1 MKPTASGIKPHGEY
15 TRKGRVA
22 IPANGPARNGT
33 DSRIQRWTHAICS
46 SKMEGLQTKNAIL
59 VMLNRVVETSHRIK
73 PSWFRFSLRAFLVG
87 VTLLAILAACAGDYW
102 KRVLRQRA
110 IVRQL
115 QAAGGDIYYDYQDTK
130 GHGKRLDATPYGPA
144 LLRSFLGDDAF
155 SAVDTVFLENT
166 GDQTSTLLEL
176 LPDFPKLENLYL
188 RNLDL
193 SDDDLRLIATKLNL
207 VGLSLTETRVSA
219 KGLAELAAS
228 RRLSALTLHGTV
240 FGDDNIQ
247 GLADLTQLT
256 HLQLIRTDITSTGFA
271 SLSKLKRLRRLDV
284 WGDVVQ
290 MSDNEMTYL
299 AKLTM
304 LEHLDV
310 QPTAISDLGLKQL
323 QNLRGLRQ
331 IRLRSSAIADD
342 GIQHLVN
349 MRQLEVLD
357 LTASKIGDAGLEQ
370 LACLESLADLKL
382 HGTKVT
388 DAGIPH
394 LARLRNLRFLDFTN
408 TVVTDA
414 SLSALQGLTSL
425 ERISV
430 GPHVTCSGAQE
441 LQKILPHCTIN
452 GVDPRGVNS
461 FLLPATDC
469 SQ

>member
-1 MKPTASGIKPHGEY
+1 MPASTTATPYH
-15 TRKGRVA
+15 V
-22 IPANGPARNGT
+22 
-33 DSRIQRWTHAICS
+33 SR
-46 SKMEGLQTKNAIL
+46 
-59 VMLNRVVETSHRIK
+59 
-73 PSWFRFSLRAFLVG
+73 SWFRFSLRAFLVG
-87 VTLLAILAACAGDYW
+87 VTLLAILAAWAGDYW

-115 QAAGGDIYYDYQDTK
+115 QAAGADVFYNYHVTK
-130 GHGKRLDATPYGPA
+130 GPGIRKDAKPQGPA
-144 LLRSFLGDDAF
+144 FLRAFLGDDAF
-155 SAVDTVFLENT
+155 STVDTVFLQNT
-166 GDQTSTLLEL
+166 GDQTSALLEL
-176 LPDFPKLENLYL
+176 LPDLPKLENLHL
-188 RNLDL
+188 GNLDL

-207 VGLSLTETRVSA
+207 DWLNLTKTKISA
-219 KGLAELAAS
+219 QGLAELAAA
-228 RRLSALTLHGTV
+228 RRLTGLALHGPEFNNNT
-240 FGDDNIQ
+240 IR

-256 HLQLIRTDITSTGFA
+256 HLQLIRTDITSAGFA
-271 SLSKLKRLRRLDV
+271 SLSQKKRLRRLDV
-284 WGDVVQ
+284 WGDVVLIG
-290 MSDNEMTYL
+290 DNEMTHL

-304 LEHLDV
+304 LEHLEV
-310 QPTAISDLGLKQL
+310 TPSAISDVGLKHL
-323 QNLRGLRQ
+323 QNLHGLRQ

-394 LARLRNLRFLDFTN
+394 LARLRKLQFLDLTN

-425 ERISV
+425 ERISL

-441 LQKILPHCTIN
+441 LQKILPHCKIH
-452 GVDPRGVNS
+452 GADPRGVNS